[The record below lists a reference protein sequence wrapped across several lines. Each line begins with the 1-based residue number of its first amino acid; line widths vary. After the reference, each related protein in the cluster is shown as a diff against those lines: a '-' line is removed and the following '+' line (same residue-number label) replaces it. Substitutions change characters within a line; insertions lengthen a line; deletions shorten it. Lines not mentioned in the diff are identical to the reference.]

1 MSPELLPVLLCLVS
15 ALTVAITN
23 VMVKRGGD
31 VLTTRMLVAVVMGL
45 SVLPLLPFAP
55 PPPPGTWGLIGI
67 SMMVHWFYQFCA
79 IRALHRGALSLV
91 FPVMRGL
98 GPLAAAAFAALWL
111 QEDLSALQTVGLVLT
126 SLSILVFALPTAE
139 THDARQLDR
148 SALFWAMMTAVGV
161 GLYAVA
167 DTRAARAMETPLTF
181 VVWLFLLDWIGLT
194 AVFLWQRRGRV
205 LTAVRPELRNGVIG
219 GVAGAVSYGLAIY
232 AYTLTD
238 AAVVTAL
245 RETSV
250 VFAAA
255 EGGLRA
261 PPDCGGR
268 GLGRRPRADAGG
280 GLKVACGPCEPSS
293 RVRAKAPPSTWD
305 AILRATCR

>member
-1 MSPELLPVLLCLVS
+1 MPPEILPVVLCLVS
-15 ALTVAITN
+15 ALTVAVTN

-45 SVLPLLPFAP
+45 SVLPLLPFTP
-55 PPPPGTWGLIGI
+55 LPPPGTWGLIGL

-98 GPLAAAAFAALWL
+98 GPLATAAFAALWL
-111 QEDLSALQTVGLVLT
+111 QEDLSALQTVGLVLA
-126 SLSILVFALPTAE
+126 SLSILVFALPTAA
-139 THDARQLDR
+139 THDARRLDR

-181 VVWLFLLDWIGLT
+181 VVWLFLLDWIGVT

-205 LTAVRPELRNGVIG
+205 LSAVRPELRNGIVG
-219 GVAGAVSYGLAIY
+219 GLAGAVSYGLAIY

-255 EGGLRA
+255 LGAWLLKEGF
-261 PPDCGGR
+261 
-268 GLGRRPRADAGG
+268 GRRRIAAAGALAA
-280 GLKVACGPCEPSS
+280 GLVLMQA
-293 RVRAKAPPSTWD
+293 AA
-305 AILRATCR
+305 